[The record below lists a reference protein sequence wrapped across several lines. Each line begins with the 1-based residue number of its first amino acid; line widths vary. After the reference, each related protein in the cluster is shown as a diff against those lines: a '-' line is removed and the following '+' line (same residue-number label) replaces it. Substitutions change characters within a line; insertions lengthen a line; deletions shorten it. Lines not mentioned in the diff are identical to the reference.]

1 MDITE
6 WEERI
11 EAIHEEFY
19 EKIVGT
25 AECGPFDGGCVV
37 TAQALHKVIGGE
49 IMVLVRA
56 NDQADH
62 AVVLKEDQL
71 WDFDGPLPPD
81 AFIQRFNAT
90 ELSGMP
96 FQCVSFRPI
105 RNNDLD
111 NAYRGDEL
119 VKKLESLFRQVLE
132 PQTSPTP

>member
-1 MDITE
+1 MDGAE

-19 EKIVGT
+19 EQIVTT

-37 TAQALHKVIGGE
+37 TAQALRKVIGGD
-49 IMVLVRA
+49 IVVLVRP
-56 NDQADH
+56 DDRADH
-62 AVVLKEDQL
+62 AVVLKDDQL

-96 FQCVSFRPI
+96 FQCVSYRPI
-105 RNNDLD
+105 RETDLD
-111 NAYRGDEL
+111 KAYRGDEL
-119 VKKLESLFRQVLE
+119 VEKLEALFRQALE
-132 PQTSPTP
+132 PQIAPAP

>member
-1 MDITE
+1 MDVAE

-19 EKIVGT
+19 EQIVGT

-37 TAQALHKVIGGE
+37 TAQALQKVIGGE
-49 IMVLVRA
+49 IVVLIRP

-62 AVVLKEDQL
+62 AVVLKDDHL

-81 AFIQRFNAT
+81 AFIRRFNAT
-90 ELSGMP
+90 ELSRMP
-96 FQCVSFRPI
+96 FQCVSYRPI
-105 RNNDLD
+105 RDADLN

-119 VKKLESLFRQVLE
+119 VEKLETLFRQALV
-132 PQTSPTP
+132 PQNSPAP